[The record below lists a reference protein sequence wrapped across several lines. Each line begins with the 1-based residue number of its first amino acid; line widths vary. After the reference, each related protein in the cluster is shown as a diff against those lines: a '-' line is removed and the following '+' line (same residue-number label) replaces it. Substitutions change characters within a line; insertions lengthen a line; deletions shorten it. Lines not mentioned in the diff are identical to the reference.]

1 MAEQVI
7 KFRKSDLSDS
17 GWNIIIYN
25 KTYMSG
31 HAKSNNLTGI
41 GWNKD
46 RQQKLMI
53 QQMTDGRFCIMK
65 RVVSAHEKAGY
76 KVYPSFE
83 AMEEDF
89 VLQKGLTRIHERP
102 LEKVEAK
109 KYLIGMGLM
118 EDVEYSPDSLTE
130 QVV

>member
-7 KFRKSDLSDS
+7 KFRKSNFSDS

-31 HAKSNNLTGI
+31 HAKSTNLTGI

-46 RQQKLMI
+46 EQQKLTV
-53 QQMTDGRFCIMK
+53 QQMTDGRFCVFKTI
-65 RVVSAHEKAGY
+65 VEAHDKAGY
-76 KVYPSFE
+76 KTYSTLE
-83 AMEEDF
+83 AMKEDF
-89 VLQKGLTRIHERP
+89 LLQKGLTRTHERP

-109 KYLIGMGLM
+109 KYLIEMGLI
-118 EDVEYSPDSLTE
+118 EDVEYSPGSLTE